1 MRTPRKK
8 DNSGSSIYD
17 DAFRTMMN
25 NCLHL
30 VIPVINEI
38 FGKHYTGRE
47 RIYLLP
53 NEHYINRQDGLEQ
66 KRITDSAFKII
77 SEDGTEEKYIFE
89 CQSTPDNTMLVR
101 IFEYITQEALDS
113 GEIISNTLTVTIS
126 NSAVLFLRSN
136 QNTPDIMKIVINT
149 PGGTVKFDVPV
160 MKMKNY
166 SLDDIFGKGL
176 YFLLPFYIFNFEK
189 KFAVYEKDEKEFQ
202 TLKTEYENFMARL
215 EEVLKNEK
223 IYSFDWTTIMEMS
236 RKVLEKI
243 AKKYS
248 ILKEGVKNI
257 MGGRVLEYPG
267 SIVFNEGRLQGI
279 AIGEGRGEQKN
290 SFKVARKLRQLGIN
304 DAIICEATAL
314 SPEDLKSL

>member
-1 MRTPRKK
+1 MWRGMINTGK
-8 DNSGSSIYD
+8 NNQGSSVYD

-38 FGKHYTGRE
+38 FGKRYTGRE
-47 RIYLLP
+47 KIYLTP
-53 NEHYINRQDGLEQ
+53 NEHYINGQDGQEQ
-66 KRITDSAFKII
+66 KRITDSAFTII
-77 SEDGTEEKYIFE
+77 ADDGTQDKYIFE
-89 CQSTPDNTMLVR
+89 CQSTADNTMLVR

-126 NSAVLFLRSN
+126 NSAVLFLRSKK
-136 QNTPDIMKIVINT
+136 NTPDVMKIIMNT

-166 SLDDIFGKGL
+166 SLDYIFGKGL

-189 KFAVYEKDEKEFQ
+189 KFAVYERDAKEFE
-202 TLKTEYENFMARL
+202 TLKKEYENFMTRL
-215 EEVLKNEK
+215 EEVLKDEK
-223 IYSFDWTTIMEMS
+223 IHSFDWTTIVEMT

-243 AKKYS
+243 ARKYS
-248 ILKEGVKNI
+248 LLKEGVTDI
-257 MGGRVLEYPG
+257 MGGKVLEYPG
-267 SIVFNEGRLQGI
+267 SIVFNEGREEGLQEASFNI
-279 AIGEGRGEQKN
+279 ARRL
-290 SFKVARKLRQLGIN
+290 RKLGMN
-304 DAIICEATAL
+304 DATIREVTSL